1 VLLTLLNRLRPLAG
15 DAAGHRRARPVAW
28 LGGFEASGGKVV
40 GALPEQVIALAL
52 PATDW
57 RQITD
62 LLPAAFVLALVSFL
76 EAMSSCKIAAARTG
90 QRWDGNQELIG
101 QGLAKLTAAVCQAYP
116 VSGSFGRS
124 AFLLGPARTGLASV
138 VGALMVLAA
147 LLAIPGLIAHIPRPL
162 LAAVILVT
170 VAKLLSIAPLR
181 EAWRSSRDD
190 GLAGTVSFVATL
202 AFAPHIEIGI
212 LSGLL
217 LSLALLIY
225 RSMRPRVA
233 VLGRHPDGTWRDAR
247 RFGLP
252 AAHPGLAILRFDG
265 PLHFVNAATFEDA
278 VLAVERDH
286 PQLKVLLIS
295 SAGINDIDAS
305 GIDTLRRSAA
315 SWPRAGG
322 GWPAAASRSRSS
334 TCWSAPACGP
344 SSAPT
349 PPTAPRTTPC
359 STCCPARRRAATASA
374 AAGWSG
380 RRALLTWIVVPAVAR
395 QILLHQAFSF
405 QNNYCKGASMTPT
418 SVRDIRNLSLLGQS
432 GSGKTTLLERLLLP
446 PAPSAPRLGREGR
459 HRQRLRPPGKS
470 LRPLPQQQPRP
481 PRMGRHWVNVL
492 DTPGLPDFLG
502 RALATLPAVETAVVV
517 VNAAAGVE
525 TVTRKVM
532 DAAAEKCRMIVV
544 NRIDAPGVDFAAL
557 LERLA
562 PPSAR
567 NACRSTCPPPA
578 ASASSTA
585 SSRPTTTPCRPSPAC
600 ARPTTRSST
609 RWSRWTKT

>member
-1 VLLTLLNRLRPLAG
+1 MPLAAHRLLRRLLPFLAWRRQLDAATLRTDLLAGVSVALVAIPQALAYAQLAGLPAYVGLYASLLPSIVAALFGSSPQLNTGPVALTSLLTAAALAPLALPGSDTWLVLAVQLALLAGLLQLAFGALRLAHFADLLSHPVLHGFINACSVLICLAQLPALLGVSSAGQLPFAEGLAHLAGSLPGTHLPSLALGGAAIVLLLLFNRFAPRWPGLLLVTAG
-15 DAAGHRRARPVAW
+15 LGLVAW
-28 LGGFEASGGKVV
+28 LTGFEASGGRVV

-124 AFLLGPARTGLASV
+124 AVLLGAGARSGVASV

-170 VAKLLSIAPLR
+170 VARLLSIAPLR

-278 VLAVERDH
+278 VLAVEREH

-305 GIDTLRRSAA
+305 GIDTLRRLRRQLA
-315 SWPRAGG
+315 AGG
-322 GWPAAASRSRSS
+322 RLLACCGLKKQVIDVLERTGLWAELGPHAAYRHEDD
-334 TCWSAPACGP
+334 
-344 SSAPT
+344 
-349 PPTAPRTTPC
+349 
-359 STCCPARRRAATASA
+359 
-374 AAGWSG
+374 
-380 RRALLTWIVVPAVAR
+380 ALPH
-395 QILLHQAFSF
+395 LL
-405 QNNYCKGASMTPT
+405 P
-418 SVRDIRNLSLLGQS
+418 LLG
-432 GSGKTTLLERLLLP
+432 
-446 PAPSAPRLGREGR
+446 A
-459 HRQRLRPPGKS
+459 
-470 LRPLPQQQPRP
+470 
-481 PRMGRHWVNVL
+481 
-492 DTPGLPDFLG
+492 
-502 RALATLPAVETAVVV
+502 
-517 VNAAAGVE
+517 
-525 TVTRKVM
+525 
-532 DAAAEKCRMIVV
+532 
-544 NRIDAPGVDFAAL
+544 
-557 LERLA
+557 A
-562 PPSAR
+562 PP
-567 NACRSTCPPPA
+567 PPPV
-578 ASASSTA
+578 
-585 SSRPTTTPCRPSPAC
+585 RRGLE
-600 ARPTTRSST
+600 
-609 RWSRWTKT
+609 W

>member
-1 VLLTLLNRLRPLAG
+1 MPLAAHRLLRRLLPFLAWRRQLDAATLRTDLLAGVTVALVAIPQALAYAQLAGLPAYVGLYASLLPSIVAALFGSSPQLNTGPVALTSLLTAAALAPLALPGSDTWLVLAVQLALLSGLLQLAFGVLRLAHFADLLSHPVLHGFINACSVLICLAQLPALLGLTGAGQLPFAEGLAHLAGSLPDAHLPSLALGTAAIVLLTLLNRFAPRWPGMLLVIAG
-15 DAAGHRRARPVAW
+15 LGAAAW
-28 LGGFEASGGKVV
+28 FGGFEASGGKVV

-90 QRWDGNQELIG
+90 RRWDGNQELIG

-124 AFLLGPARTGLASV
+124 AFLLQARASTGLASV

-170 VAKLLSIAPLR
+170 VAKLLSLAPLR

-265 PLHFVNAATFEDA
+265 PLHFVNAATFEDS
-278 VLAVERDH
+278 VLAVEREH

-305 GIDTLRRSAA
+305 GIDTLRRLHRQLA
-315 SWPRAGG
+315 AGG
-322 GWPAAASRSRSS
+322 RRLACCGLKKQVIDVLERTGLWAELGPHAAYRHEDD
-334 TCWSAPACGP
+334 
-344 SSAPT
+344 
-349 PPTAPRTTPC
+349 
-359 STCCPARRRAATASA
+359 
-374 AAGWSG
+374 
-380 RRALLTWIVVPAVAR
+380 ALPH
-395 QILLHQAFSF
+395 LL
-405 QNNYCKGASMTPT
+405 P
-418 SVRDIRNLSLLGQS
+418 LLG
-432 GSGKTTLLERLLLP
+432 
-446 PAPSAPRLGREGR
+446 
-459 HRQRLRPPGKS
+459 
-470 LRPLPQQQPRP
+470 
-481 PRMGRHWVNVL
+481 
-492 DTPGLPDFLG
+492 
-502 RALATLPAVETAVVV
+502 
-517 VNAAAGVE
+517 AA
-525 TVTRKVM
+525 
-532 DAAAEKCRMIVV
+532 
-544 NRIDAPGVDFAAL
+544 
-557 LERLA
+557 
-562 PPSAR
+562 
-567 NACRSTCPPPA
+567 PPA
-578 ASASSTA
+578 API
-585 SSRPTTTPCRPSPAC
+585 RRGLE
-600 ARPTTRSST
+600 
-609 RWSRWTKT
+609 W

>member
-1 VLLTLLNRLRPLAG
+1 MPLATHRLLRRLLPFLAWRRQLDAATLRTDLLAGVTVALVAIPQALAYAQLAGLPAYVGLYASLLPSIVAALFGSSPQLNTGPVALTSLLTAAALAPLALPGSDTWLVLAVQLALLAGLLQLAFGALRLAHFADLLSHPVLHGFINACSVLICIAQLPALLGINGAGQLPFAEGLAHLGGSLPGTHLPSLALGSVAIVLLVLFSRFAPRWPGMLLVIAG
-15 DAAGHRRARPVAW
+15 LGTAAW
-28 LGGFEASGGKVV
+28 FGGFEASGGKVV
-40 GALPEQVIALAL
+40 GPLPEQIIALAL

-124 AFLLGPARTGLASV
+124 AFLLGAGARTGLASV
-138 VGALMVLAA
+138 VGALMVLTA

-278 VLAVERDH
+278 VLAVEREH

-305 GIDTLRRSAA
+305 GIDTLRRLHRQLA
-315 SWPRAGG
+315 AGG
-322 GWPAAASRSRSS
+322 QQLACCGLKKQVIDVLERTGLWAELGPHAAYRHEDDALPGLLPLLGA
-334 TCWSAPACGP
+334 APP
-344 SSAPT
+344 QPQ
-349 PPTAPRTTPC
+349 
-359 STCCPARRRAATASA
+359 
-374 AAGWSG
+374 G
-380 RRALLTWIVVPAVAR
+380 RR
-395 QILLHQAFSF
+395 
-405 QNNYCKGASMTPT
+405 G
-418 SVRDIRNLSLLGQS
+418 
-432 GSGKTTLLERLLLP
+432 LE
-446 PAPSAPRLGREGR
+446 
-459 HRQRLRPPGKS
+459 
-470 LRPLPQQQPRP
+470 
-481 PRMGRHWVNVL
+481 W
-492 DTPGLPDFLG
+492 
-502 RALATLPAVETAVVV
+502 
-517 VNAAAGVE
+517 
-525 TVTRKVM
+525 
-532 DAAAEKCRMIVV
+532 
-544 NRIDAPGVDFAAL
+544 
-557 LERLA
+557 
-562 PPSAR
+562 
-567 NACRSTCPPPA
+567 
-578 ASASSTA
+578 
-585 SSRPTTTPCRPSPAC
+585 
-600 ARPTTRSST
+600 
-609 RWSRWTKT
+609 

>member
-1 VLLTLLNRLRPLAG
+1 MPLAAHPLLRRLLPFLAWRRQLDAATLRTDLLAGVSVALVAIPQALAYAQLAGLPAYVGLYASLLPSIVAALFGSSPQLNTGPVALTSLLTAAALAPLALPGSDTWLVLAVQLALLAGLLQLAFGALRLAHFADLLSHPVLHGFINACSVLICLAQLPALLGVSSAGQLPFAEGLAHLAGSLPGTHLPSLALGSAAIVLLVLFNRFAPRWPGMLLVIAG
-15 DAAGHRRARPVAW
+15 LGAAAW
-28 LGGFEASGGKVV
+28 FGGFEASGGKVV

-124 AFLLGPARTGLASV
+124 AVLLGAGARSGLASV

-170 VAKLLSIAPLR
+170 VAKLLSLAPLR

-278 VLAVERDH
+278 VLAVEREH

-305 GIDTLRRSAA
+305 GIDTLRRLHRQLA
-315 SWPRAGG
+315 AGG
-322 GWPAAASRSRSS
+322 RRLACCGLKKQVIDVLERTGLWAELGPHAAYRHEDDALGGLLPLLGGSPPAAA
-334 TCWSAPACGP
+334 
-344 SSAPT
+344 
-349 PPTAPRTTPC
+349 PR
-359 STCCPARRRAATASA
+359 R
-374 AAGWSG
+374 G
-380 RRALLTWIVVPAVAR
+380 
-395 QILLHQAFSF
+395 
-405 QNNYCKGASMTPT
+405 
-418 SVRDIRNLSLLGQS
+418 
-432 GSGKTTLLERLLLP
+432 LE
-446 PAPSAPRLGREGR
+446 
-459 HRQRLRPPGKS
+459 
-470 LRPLPQQQPRP
+470 
-481 PRMGRHWVNVL
+481 W
-492 DTPGLPDFLG
+492 
-502 RALATLPAVETAVVV
+502 
-517 VNAAAGVE
+517 
-525 TVTRKVM
+525 
-532 DAAAEKCRMIVV
+532 
-544 NRIDAPGVDFAAL
+544 
-557 LERLA
+557 
-562 PPSAR
+562 
-567 NACRSTCPPPA
+567 
-578 ASASSTA
+578 
-585 SSRPTTTPCRPSPAC
+585 
-600 ARPTTRSST
+600 
-609 RWSRWTKT
+609 

>member
-1 VLLTLLNRLRPLAG
+1 MPLAAHRLLRRLLPFLAWRRQLDAATLRTDLLAGVSVALVAIPQALAYAQLAGLPAYVGLYASLLPSIVAALFGSSPQLNTGPVALTSLLTAAALAPLALPGSDTWLVLAVQLALLSGLLQLAFGALRLAHFADLLSHPVLHGFINACSVLICLAQLPALLGVSGAGQLPFAEGLAHLAGSLPGTHLPSLALGSAAIVLLVLFNRFAPRWPGLLLVTAG
-15 DAAGHRRARPVAW
+15 LGLVAW
-28 LGGFEASGGKVV
+28 LTGFEASGGRVV

-124 AFLLGPARTGLASV
+124 AVLLGTGARSGLASV

-170 VAKLLSIAPLR
+170 VARLLGIGPLR

-278 VLAVERDH
+278 VLAVEREH

-305 GIDTLRRSAA
+305 GIDTLRRLHRQLA
-315 SWPRAGG
+315 AGG
-322 GWPAAASRSRSS
+322 RRLACCGLKKQVIDVLERTGLWAELGPHAAYRHEDDALGGLLPLLGGAPPAAA
-334 TCWSAPACGP
+334 
-344 SSAPT
+344 
-349 PPTAPRTTPC
+349 PR
-359 STCCPARRRAATASA
+359 R
-374 AAGWSG
+374 G
-380 RRALLTWIVVPAVAR
+380 
-395 QILLHQAFSF
+395 
-405 QNNYCKGASMTPT
+405 
-418 SVRDIRNLSLLGQS
+418 
-432 GSGKTTLLERLLLP
+432 LE
-446 PAPSAPRLGREGR
+446 
-459 HRQRLRPPGKS
+459 
-470 LRPLPQQQPRP
+470 
-481 PRMGRHWVNVL
+481 W
-492 DTPGLPDFLG
+492 
-502 RALATLPAVETAVVV
+502 
-517 VNAAAGVE
+517 
-525 TVTRKVM
+525 
-532 DAAAEKCRMIVV
+532 
-544 NRIDAPGVDFAAL
+544 
-557 LERLA
+557 
-562 PPSAR
+562 
-567 NACRSTCPPPA
+567 
-578 ASASSTA
+578 
-585 SSRPTTTPCRPSPAC
+585 
-600 ARPTTRSST
+600 
-609 RWSRWTKT
+609 

>member
-1 VLLTLLNRLRPLAG
+1 
-15 DAAGHRRARPVAW
+15 
-28 LGGFEASGGKVV
+28 VV

-76 EAMSSCKIAAARTG
+76 EAMSSCKIAARTG

-124 AFLLGPARTGLASV
+124 AFLLGAGARTGLASV

-252 AAHPGLAILRFDG
+252 PAHPGLAILRFDG

-286 PQLKVLLIS
+286 PQLKVLLILVGGHQRHRRQRHRHP
-295 SAGINDIDAS
+295 AR
-305 GIDTLRRSAA
+305 LRRQLA
-315 SWPRAGG
+315 AGG
-322 GWPAAASRSRSS
+322 RRL
-334 TCWSAPACGP
+334 ACCG
-344 SSAPT
+344 
-349 PPTAPRTTPC
+349 
-359 STCCPARRRAATASA
+359 
-374 AAGWSG
+374 
-380 RRALLTWIVVPAVAR
+380 LKKQVIDV
-395 QILLHQAFSF
+395 
-405 QNNYCKGASMTPT
+405 
-418 SVRDIRNLSLLGQS
+418 
-432 GSGKTTLLERLLLP
+432 LERTGLWAELGPHAAYRTEDDALQHLLP
-446 PAPSAPRLGREGR
+446 PR
-459 HRQRLRPPGKS
+459 
-470 LRPLPQQQPRP
+470 
-481 PRMGRHWVNVL
+481 
-492 DTPGLPDFLG
+492 
-502 RALATLPAVETAVVV
+502 
-517 VNAAAGVE
+517 AAA
-525 TVTRKVM
+525 
-532 DAAAEKCRMIVV
+532 
-544 NRIDAPGVDFAAL
+544 
-557 LERLA
+557 
-562 PPSAR
+562 
-567 NACRSTCPPPA
+567 PPPA
-578 ASASSTA
+578 
-585 SSRPTTTPCRPSPAC
+585 PGFE
-600 ARPTTRSST
+600 
-609 RWSRWTKT
+609 W